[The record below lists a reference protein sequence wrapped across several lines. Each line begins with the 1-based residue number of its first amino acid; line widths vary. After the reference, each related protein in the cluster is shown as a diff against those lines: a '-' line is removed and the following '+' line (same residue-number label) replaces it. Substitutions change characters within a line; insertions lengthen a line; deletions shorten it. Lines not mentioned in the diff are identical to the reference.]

1 MEKSIKNGTGTLDP
15 GRLGQN
21 IRLYRTLRGIT
32 QTELARRLFVAPQ
45 SVSKWERGENIP
57 DLGRF
62 YALARELGASMEA
75 LVGSQM
81 EEQTYIG
88 IDGGGTKTEFVL
100 INRRGELLNHIVLGP
115 SNPNTCGLEGACGV
129 VLQGLAFFCPREMN
143 VHGIFFGGA
152 GLGTGNYAKEIRARL
167 RKEYP
172 DIEVNCG
179 SDILN
184 VIACSSQPDN
194 CIAAISGT
202 GAAVFATENDRLV
215 RAGGGGY
222 LFDRGGSG
230 YDMGR
235 AAIAAALEDRD
246 GTGPATRLTALV
258 EQALGG
264 SAWDH
269 IAQLYQ
275 KDVAYIASF
284 APLVQQAYREKDD
297 VACAILEGN
306 ALRLAQLIAAC
317 RKKAPRAKVLVL
329 AGSQLQKNEDF
340 LRQVAQRLDPDLKLE
355 LPDWP
360 PVWGACLRCMRLCGV
375 EELPTPERFLKEYAA
390 KGKEE

>member
-1 MEKSIKNGTGTLDP
+1 MNEGTKEFE
-15 GRLGQN
+15 RVGQN
-21 IRLYRTLRGIT
+21 IRTYRMLRGLT
-32 QTELARRLFVAPQ
+32 QTELARKLFVAPQ
-45 SVSKWERGENIP
+45 SVSKWERGETIP
-57 DLGRF
+57 DLSRF
-62 YALARELGASMEA
+62 CAVARELGVSMDA
-75 LVGSQM
+75 LVGGRQ

-100 INRRGELLNHIVLGP
+100 INRRGELLNRIVLGP
-115 SNPNTCGLEGACGV
+115 SNPNTCGLDEACSV

-143 VHGIFFGGA
+143 VRGIFFGGA
-152 GLGTGNYAKEIRARL
+152 GLGTGNYAKDIRARL

-172 DIEVNCG
+172 DMEINCG

-184 VIACSSQPDN
+184 VIACSSKPDH

-215 RAGGGGY
+215 RTGGGGWR
-222 LFDRGGSG
+222 FDRGGSG

-246 GTGPATRLTALV
+246 GTGPSTRLTELV
-258 EQALGG
+258 EELLGG
-264 SAWDH
+264 PVWDH
-269 IAQLYQ
+269 IARLYQ

-284 APLVQQAYREKDD
+284 APLVQQACRERDP
-297 VACAILEGN
+297 VACQIMEEN
-306 ALRLAQLIAAC
+306 AGRMARLIAAC

-329 AGSQLQKNEDF
+329 AGSQMQKNEEF
-340 LRQVAQRLDPDLKLE
+340 LRQVKERLDTDLKLE

-375 EELPTPERFLKEYAA
+375 EELPTPELFLKEYTA